1 MLRLCAFTVLSS
13 AICAYRSSWSTQHI
27 AHKMRIT
34 SQGNVGPLHI
44 AMLDVESSVT
54 IPAERGHSEP
64 KPDMIRLRKSLPI
77 HVYVDTEIRNFLSMK
92 NSERKVRI
100 MLPQEIE
107 EMTSQTLRDYVEKK
121 LPKLSGQPYILR
133 FQMPDAT
140 AISARQFAGKRT
152 VAIILDMY
160 ITDLHYYQVLLL
172 ACLVTDCRL
181 HNYVLPWLVVCIP
194 IYLSDTLRPIIYLSI
209 CLYLNIF
216 KCLFVCLTD
225 WQTDWF
231 ADRLIKSLYWI
242 QHLCAYEFFIFIVLC
257 SILLDAQSVEISFA
271 KNFFWRT
278 LIWSTFSCYEWL
290 LIFRW

>member
-225 WQTDWF
+225 WLTG
-231 ADRLIKSLYWI
+231 
-242 QHLCAYEFFIFIVLC
+242 
-257 SILLDAQSVEISFA
+257 
-271 KNFFWRT
+271 
-278 LIWSTFSCYEWL
+278 L
-290 LIFRW
+290 LID